1 MKVAI
6 ISAGIAASRLANML
20 SLAGLD
26 SVVQDLPPVELTRR
40 GPELD
45 FYPTR
50 SSKEPAQWKRE
61 TRGRRLK

>member
-26 SVVQDLPPVELTRR
+26 SVAQNLPPVELTRR
-40 GPELD
+40 GPEID
-45 FYPTR
+45 FYPTQP
-50 SSKEPAQWKRE
+50 SKQTAQWKRE